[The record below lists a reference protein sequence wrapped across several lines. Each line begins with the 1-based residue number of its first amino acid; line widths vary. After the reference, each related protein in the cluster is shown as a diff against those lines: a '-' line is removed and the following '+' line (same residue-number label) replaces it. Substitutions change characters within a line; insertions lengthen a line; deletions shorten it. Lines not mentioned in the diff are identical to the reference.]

1 MLTLLFNGWRGGKKY
16 DEEIEQRLIE
26 ETLRRCKG
34 DKKKTAEVLGIG
46 LRTLYRR
53 LEKLEEEGA
62 ADQEE
67 DPREQRDG
75 NER

>member
-1 MLTLLFNGWRGGKKY
+1 MEDEPEPSADDRSARSAFSAFSAFLY
-16 DEEIEQRLIE
+16 DS
-26 ETLRRCKG
+26 
-34 DKKKTAEVLGIG
+34 